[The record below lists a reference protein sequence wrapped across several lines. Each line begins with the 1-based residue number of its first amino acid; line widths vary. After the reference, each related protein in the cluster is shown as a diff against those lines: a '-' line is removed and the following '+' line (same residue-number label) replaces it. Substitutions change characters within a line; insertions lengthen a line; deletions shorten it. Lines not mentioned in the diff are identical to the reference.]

1 MPASAT
7 HQHLP
12 LYEKGPSFAEHNAAI
27 SHMHFAHGLTAPCL
41 ALSTLGQVPGTIAN
55 FITKD
60 SGHEQHQGLG
70 PDKGSPRDDPA
81 TNDSGFLTETK
92 SSGTTPP
99 PTQQDLEQNNIT
111 RSIPAPSLQEF
122 LIQHQSSLSAASLD
136 PEESVLPTEI
146 QEITPEEFT
155 CSIDA
160 AARSAAHILAL
171 KLPRHCKRKA
181 EELADSLMSSRRTWE
196 ETGALPDADNIKIT
210 NPTDPSPSTSRPVKK
225 SRKRVTRS
233 QTKKPSTARAVD
245 LLIKNPDN
253 PAPYPQQAQ
262 GSVPTTD
269 TGLSTG
275 PSNDNPS
282 ASTAD
287 LQSPTLNTQAAESMD
302 INPWDPIP
310 DESLQG
316 IGPLQSSTNP
326 PPPNV
331 CTADSN
337 RSPDTSAPNNPAHS
351 LHQTVPDDPPG
362 SGAARPKSPNLFT
375 PAKSHTANSEPA
387 QSSASPHPVK
397 LTIIKSDPIRA
408 QVFSIHQQ
416 FTGSKPSW
424 SKYQTTWQSL
434 KFHFQRTGGSYGG
447 WVQTITK
454 LADGFLAPCASE
466 QWYCPDLIDF
476 PKLSS
481 FGDKTN
487 DLRPGSFIP
496 TLTKIPHP
504 ESTIVRGLFRLL
516 NPPRRLHTDWA
527 RLVAASV
534 EFMADTIF
542 RPPKISS
549 SQENDH
555 VAQGVAT
562 LAYLDAVKNS
572 SPAFD
577 PPNPTGDP
585 SDISAQRLH
594 SVDVI
599 HEFRNVVIDVMMAY
613 IILQTH
619 YLSDA
624 PLTPAQKK
632 ANTQS
637 NQPSVND
644 TMTPVQKAPS
654 DLANPTAHA
663 AHHLQNYQ
671 RKQNFQPL
679 VYFVLA
685 GVRGLFVTSRDHRV
699 AGIST
704 CMLFIQAMSVIRQ
717 HLTTPHTPEESI
729 WKHLSACLVQI
740 F

>member
-27 SHMHFAHGLTAPCL
+27 SHMHLAHGLTARCL
-41 ALSTLGQVPGTIAN
+41 ALSGLRQVPGTIAK

-70 PDKGSPRDDPA
+70 PDR
-81 TNDSGFLTETK
+81 
-92 SSGTTPP
+92 GTTPP
-99 PTQQDLEQNNIT
+99 PT
-111 RSIPAPSLQEF
+111 PSLQAF
-122 LIQHQSSLSAASLD
+122 LIQHQSSSSAASLD

-146 QEITPEEFT
+146 QEITPEEFAR
-155 CSIDA
+155 SIDA
-160 AARSAAHILAL
+160 GARSAAHILAL
-171 KLPRHCKRKA
+171 KLPRHCKQKA

-196 ETGALPDADNIKIT
+196 ETGALPDADDIKIT

-233 QTKKPSTARAVD
+233 RTKKPSTARAVD

-253 PAPYPQQAQ
+253 PAPSPQQAQ

-287 LQSPTLNTQAAESMD
+287 LQSPTLNTQAAEPMD

-326 PPPNV
+326 PPPHV

-387 QSSASPHPVK
+387 RSSASPHPVK

-447 WVQTITK
+447 WVQTITE
-454 LADGFLAPCASE
+454 LADGFLAPCASK

-496 TLTKIPHP
+496 TLTKTPHP

-534 EFMADTIF
+534 EFMADTTF

-585 SDISAQRLH
+585 SDVSAQRLH

-632 ANTQS
+632 ANTRS

-644 TMTPVQKAPS
+644 TMTP
-654 DLANPTAHA
+654 
-663 AHHLQNYQ
+663 
-671 RKQNFQPL
+671 
-679 VYFVLA
+679 
-685 GVRGLFVTSRDHRV
+685 
-699 AGIST
+699 
-704 CMLFIQAMSVIRQ
+704 AMSVIRQ
-717 HLTTPHTPEESI
+717 HSTTPHTPEESI
-729 WKHLSACLVQI
+729 WKHLSAYLVQI
-740 F
+740 FRPLFESRDILCPMAQVKAPTQFELAEAITNDFLNRWGAGNPTSPFLLPCAPAEISN